1 VNLKRN
7 FVRWRTGQRRM
18 LALAGITAIS
28 MVGMSF
34 VAGPATAAA
43 LKGGT
48 IYIDFTPNNSA
59 TYPIVITGAF
69 ADYGTAT
76 TITQNGTVNPN
87 GNYVKIAL
95 KQGGFEVNST
105 ALNKKAN
112 STAPTFN
119 STTNCSYSFTVS
131 GPISLFKGSGAYKGI
146 SGTLTITE
154 SFSAILPRFAS
165 GKHKGQCNEGNSATP
180 LATGGNISGS
190 GKVSFG

>member
-1 VNLKRN
+1 MAAAGV
-7 FVRWRTGQRRM
+7 V
-18 LALAGITAIS
+18 ALAMAVT
-28 MVGMSF
+28 SF

-43 LKGGT
+43 MKGGT
-48 IYIDFTPNNSA
+48 IYISVTPNNSA

-76 TITQNGTVNPN
+76 TINQNGTVNPN

-112 STAPTFN
+112 STNPTFN
-119 STTNCSYSFTVS
+119 STTNCSYTFSVS
-131 GPISLFKGSGAYKGI
+131 GPISVSKGTGAYKGI

-165 GKHKGQCNEGNSATP
+165 GKHKGQCNESNNVAPVAS
-180 LATGGNISGS
+180 GGNISGS

>member
-1 VNLKRN
+1 M
-7 FVRWRTGQRRM
+7 RWRTKERRT
-18 LALAGITAIS
+18 LAVAGIAVIA

-34 VAGPATAAA
+34 SAGPATAAT

-48 IYIDFTPNNSA
+48 IYISVTPNNSA

-76 TITQNGTVNPN
+76 TTNQNGTVNPN
-87 GNYVKIAL
+87 GNYVKISL

-105 ALNKKAN
+105 ALNKKAS
-112 STAPTFN
+112 STNPTFN
-119 STTNCSYSFTVS
+119 STTNCSYTFAVS
-131 GPISLFKGSGAYKGI
+131 GPISVSKGTGAYKGI

-154 SFSAILPRFAS
+154 SFSAILPRFTS
-165 GKHKGQCNEGNSATP
+165 GKHKGQCNEGNNVAPVASN
-180 LATGGNISGS
+180 GNISGS